1 MKPYRHWEVLVK
13 CEHCGKENLAG
24 HHDHYGVALDRKDI
38 LTKAFG
44 KYRIRIEKIEDK
56 FIKIEDKI

>member
-13 CEHCGKENLAG
+13 CEHCEKENLAG
-24 HHDHYGVALDRKDI
+24 HHDYFACAITRRNKLI
-38 LTKAFG
+38 ESFG
-44 KYRIRIEKIEDK
+44 KNRVRIEKIEDK